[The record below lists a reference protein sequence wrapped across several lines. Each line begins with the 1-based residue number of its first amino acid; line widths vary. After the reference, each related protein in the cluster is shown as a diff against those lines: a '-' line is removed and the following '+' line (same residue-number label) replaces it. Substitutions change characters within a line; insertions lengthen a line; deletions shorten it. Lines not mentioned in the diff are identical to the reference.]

1 MSGVFANDDATVE
14 HLVQEVAR
22 PLVPRRKASTTEFAR
37 SVTPE
42 KNRRHSPRVN
52 LVRSEVV
59 LQVDN
64 EVATGV
70 DFSLRGL
77 QFRCPT
83 RLVPG
88 STVLLNIRWREEK
101 TLAALGRVMWATFEK
116 TATLVDPH
124 YRVGVSLEASDFRAV
139 RDILE
144 RCGLGRRPDVEIIH
158 SAW

>member
-1 MSGVFANDDATVE
+1 MPGVFANDEATIE

-37 SVTPE
+37 AVTPE
-42 KNRRHSPRVN
+42 KNRRRAPRVN

-59 LQVDN
+59 LQIDQQV
-64 EVATGV
+64 VTGV

-77 QFRCPT
+77 QFRSAT

-88 STVLLNIRWREEK
+88 STVLLNIRWRDEK
-101 TLAALGRVMWATFEK
+101 TLAALARVMWATFEK
-116 TATLVDPH
+116 TSHLVDPH

-139 RDILE
+139 RELLE
-144 RCGLGRRPDVEIIH
+144 RCGLGRTPDVEIVH